1 MPENFDFDYDC
12 SLTEDAA
19 MALAEA
25 DDDGLEAFGYE
36 DEAVAYA

>member
-1 MPENFDFDYDC
+1 MPEDFDFTFDC

-19 MALAEA
+19 LMMAER

-36 DEAVAYA
+36 EEAAYA